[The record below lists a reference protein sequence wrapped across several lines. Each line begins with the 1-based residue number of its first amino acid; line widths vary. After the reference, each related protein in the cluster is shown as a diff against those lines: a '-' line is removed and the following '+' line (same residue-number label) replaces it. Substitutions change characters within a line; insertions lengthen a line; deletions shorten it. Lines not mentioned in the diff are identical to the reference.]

1 MKLNWGTSIVIAFV
15 LFIGFIMFMV
25 VQMMSNKELE
35 HDLVVESYYQKE
47 LTFQN
52 ELDEA
57 QNAVDLDADIEI
69 KKSSEGLKFI
79 FPETIEFSKISGEV
93 FMYRPSDKTLDF
105 TVDLKLKTQEFV
117 IPRQLIKSGRWNVNL
132 KFKIDEK
139 YYLIKKEILF

>member
-52 ELDEA
+52 ELDEE
-57 QNAVDLDADIEI
+57 QNAADLDSKIEI
-69 KKSSEGLKFI
+69 KKSSEGLLFI
-79 FPETIEFSKISGEV
+79 FPKEIEFSKISGEV
-93 FMYRPSDKTLDF
+93 FMYRPSDKALDF
-105 TVDLKLKTQEFV
+105 TVDLKMKTQEFI
-117 IPRQLIKSGRWNVNL
+117 IPEQLIQSGRWNVNL
-132 KFKIDEK
+132 KFKVDDK
-139 YYLIKKEILF
+139 SYLVKKEILF

>member
-52 ELDEA
+52 ELEEE
-57 QNAVDLDADIEI
+57 QNAADLDSKIEI

-79 FPETIEFSKISGEV
+79 FPSEIEFSKISGEV
-93 FMYRPSDKTLDF
+93 FMYRPSDKVLDF
-105 TVDLKLKTQEFV
+105 TVDLKLNTQEFV
-117 IPRQLIKSGRWNVNL
+117 IPKQLIKPGRWNVNL
-132 KFKIDEK
+132 KFTVDDKS
-139 YYLIKKEILF
+139 YLVKKEILF